1 MVKIVSDYHEA
12 FGITHSGTMHAD
24 EVFATAFL
32 DLYFEDFKVIRLK
45 EVPNDISNK
54 TIVYDIGKGKF
65 DHHQADAKIRENNI
79 KYSSFGL
86 IFEEYGLA
94 YLKKINL
101 KNTRAIYNYLV
112 KDFIEAID
120 AIDNGM
126 FPVITSNY
134 KVKTVS
140 EIIKL
145 FNPSYMSND
154 DENEQFIK
162 AVMVAKIILTEE
174 IKNIN
179 GKVIASKKV
188 KQLLNKN
195 TGPILI
201 LDEYLPYEET
211 ILTSLKGKT
220 IKLVIY
226 PSNRGG
232 YAIKTVP
239 ISLNDKTS
247 RVYFPKKWA
256 GLTNKNLE
264 QVTGIKGA
272 NFCHVNRFIL
282 TANTKEAAIKLANI
296 TIDSDEKI

>member
-1 MVKIVSDYHEA
+1 M
-12 FGITHSGTMHAD
+12 
-24 EVFATAFL
+24 
-32 DLYFEDFKVIRLK
+32 
-45 EVPNDISNK
+45 
-54 TIVYDIGKGKF
+54 
-65 DHHQADAKIRENNI
+65 
-79 KYSSFGL
+79 
-86 IFEEYGLA
+86 
-94 YLKKINL
+94 
-101 KNTRAIYNYLV
+101 
-112 KDFIEAID
+112 
-120 AIDNGM
+120 
-126 FPVITSNY
+126 
-134 KVKTVS
+134 
-140 EIIKL
+140 

-272 NFCHVNRFIL
+272 NFCIL
-282 TANTKEAAIKLANI
+282 MVLFYKLLQ
-296 TIDSDEKI
+296 KKPP